1 MGLPYSYRGFY
12 ETDINFNNF
21 VIKLDNFQKTQ
32 KNKVFFRNDNRLTLE
47 FKPDLFGLSVAV
59 TIDFDQNKH
68 GFFYDFSLIFLIK
81 FLIIFII
88 ILAFT
93 ISGIKNLLIFSGLAI
108 FVSYLMFIFHTNSKL
123 RDFFSEIIDD
133 IERPEVLSDE
143 QKKWIENQ
151 QLCPACGCK
160 IIVYDKF
167 CPDCGLN
174 LKKHRKIKPDP
185 TSRTGYKNY
194 RIVYKNKQENKQ
206 G

>member
-12 ETDINFNNF
+12 ETDISFSNF

-32 KNKVFFRNDNRLTLE
+32 KNKVFFRYDNHLSLD
-47 FKPDLFGLSVAV
+47 FKPDLFGVSVTV
-59 TIDFDQNKH
+59 NIDFASDKT

-81 FLIIFII
+81 FLIILII
-88 ILAFT
+88 IFAFAIT
-93 ISGIKNLLIFSGLAI
+93 GIKNLIIFSGVSIL
-108 FVSYLMFIFHTNSKL
+108 VSYFIFIYHINSKL
-123 RDFFSEIIDD
+123 RDFFSEIIDEL
-133 IERPEVLSDE
+133 ERPEILSDE

-174 LKKHRKIKPDP
+174 LKKHRNIKPDP

-194 RIVYKNKQENKQ
+194 RIVYKNNRTKNQM
-206 G
+206 